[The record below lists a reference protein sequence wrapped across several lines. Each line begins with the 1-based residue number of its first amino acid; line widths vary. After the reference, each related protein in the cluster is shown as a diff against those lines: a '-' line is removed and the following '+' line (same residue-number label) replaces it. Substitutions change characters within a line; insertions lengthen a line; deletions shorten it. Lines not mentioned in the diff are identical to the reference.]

1 MNIKVIKKIK
11 RGDKQ
16 AFRAIYDEYYERAMR
31 TAYSMTRDEADASD
45 AVQETFIRIYQNINT
60 FDINRPFKPWFYR
73 ILTNEV
79 RRILSKRKNN
89 QNIEETVHENLRIDS
104 KEAEYVE
111 QQFIHQALS
120 KVKDEHRE
128 VIVLKYLDG
137 FSEKE
142 VSELLSITVSAVKS
156 RLYQARKKLQV
167 ILGGNDY
174 E

>member
-1 MNIKVIKKIK
+1 MMK
-11 RGDKQ
+11 
-16 AFRAIYDEYYERAMR
+16 
-31 TAYSMTRDEADASD
+31 DEADASD
-45 AVQETFIRIYQNINT
+45 AVQETFIRVYQNINT

-89 QNIEETVHENLRIDS
+89 QNIEETVHENMQDRYS
-104 KEAEYVE
+104 KEAEFVE

-120 KVKDEHRE
+120 EVKDEHRE

-156 RLYQARKKLQV
+156 RLYQERKKLQV